1 MKLADAESEIA
12 AAYESTIDEE
22 YVDEEYEQTDDGQA
36 WFCAMKNGA
45 RIFFDNMNE
54 SLQRVKEDKKF
65 NTDKVEIEEK
75 EEVPSMLDR
84 DKENVNVL
92 NTTPDNGIFVDKRMM
107 KIMIISRMAVCADEK
122 VKQNIIESIVTQ
134 MILQYSDESIKQT
147 KFESELTK
155 ILMKFGDER
164 ISKMEIRDYL
174 ARKLPP
180 KPGGYAFNKNEMDKC
195 TTMFFPIE
203 YGN

>member
-1 MKLADAESEIA
+1 
-12 AAYESTIDEE
+12 
-22 YVDEEYEQTDDGQA
+22 
-36 WFCAMKNGA
+36 
-45 RIFFDNMNE
+45 
-54 SLQRVKEDKKF
+54 
-65 NTDKVEIEEK
+65 
-75 EEVPSMLDR
+75 
-84 DKENVNVL
+84 
-92 NTTPDNGIFVDKRMM
+92 M

-147 KFESELTK
+147 KFESELTQ

-180 KPGGYAFNKNEMDKC
+180 KPGGYAVDKNEMDKY